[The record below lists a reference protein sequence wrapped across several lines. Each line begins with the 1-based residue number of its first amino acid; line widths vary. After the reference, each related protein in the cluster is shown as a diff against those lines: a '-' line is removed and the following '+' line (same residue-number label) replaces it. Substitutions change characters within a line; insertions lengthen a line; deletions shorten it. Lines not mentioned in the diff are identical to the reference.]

1 MRHPLRKRASAK
13 PLKLGSI
20 AFLASIALAGC
31 SATNALDSLDNTLG
45 ASQSA
50 SEGTPASHTAAPPS
64 AAQALAENA
73 AASHVGDDE
82 WDEAQAQTI
91 TLHTSTATSDA
102 EGVSIKDSTVM
113 ITQAGVYR
121 LSGQLKGQVIVDAPK
136 DADVILIVDNASIEN
151 ESGAAIWAHSADNV
165 VISLEG
171 NSTVSDASSYEDSAE
186 ANAAIYADC
195 DLTITGEGTL
205 KVTGRGNDAITSTD
219 DLYILSGTLMLT
231 AVDDGLRGK
240 DSLTIAGGTIS
251 VEAGGDGLKADQD
264 TEQDSGYITVQGG
277 EVSITSGGDGIDAHT
292 DVILTGGSIDVK
304 AGGGASSGANATTS
318 TKGVKAGVYL
328 ISEDA
333 SLNIDSADDGLH
345 SNGALR
351 LSSGTITVASGDD
364 GAHAEVAALLD
375 GADLAVSQSNEGLE
389 AGLITISGGTVDLV
403 ATDDGVNA
411 SGSTSVE
418 EGVAAVQESSSS
430 TENAQTPTKDPRAGK
445 PGQGTAPE
453 GATPPEGAIPP
464 EGTTSPEG
472 ATLPEGAPNGDF
484 GASAPPNPGETGADA
499 KGQGALG
506 AGGGGEFEDTGE
518 QLNITGGTLTVNAGG
533 DGIDSNGSITISGG
547 TTTIYGP
554 EDGANGAL
562 DYNGTMTLS
571 GGTLLAIGSSDMAQA
586 PSSTQGQGWISS
598 TVSGSAGSTI
608 TISDSQ
614 GLVLASYTSPKA
626 FTSLVFSSANMT
638 AGAQYTLSIDGVST
652 SVTAGEPAAG
662 QRGGGQMPGPR
673 G

>member
-13 PLKLGSI
+13 PLKLGSL

-45 ASQSA
+45 SSQSA

-64 AAQALAENA
+64 AAQALAENV

-82 WDEAQAQTI
+82 WDVAKAQTI

-102 EGVSIKDSTVM
+102 EGVSIKDSSVT

-121 LSGQLKGQVIVDAPK
+121 LSGQLKGQVIIDAPK

-264 TEQDSGYITVQGG
+264 ADTNSGYITIQGG

-430 TENAQTPTKDPRAGK
+430 TENSQTPTKDPRAGK
-445 PGQGTAPE
+445 PGQGAAPE
-453 GATPPEGAIPP
+453 GATP
-464 EGTTSPEG
+464 SEG
-472 ATLPEGAPNGDF
+472 ATLPEGAPNGGF
-484 GASAPPNPGETGADA
+484 GAAAPPNPGDKSGDS
-499 KGQGALG
+499 KGQGAPG

-547 TTTIYGP
+547 NTTIYGP
-554 EDGANGAL
+554 ENGANGAL

-571 GGTLLAIGSSDMAQA
+571 GGTLLAIGTSDMAQA
-586 PSSTQGQGWISS
+586 PSSTQGQGWVSS

-608 TISDSQ
+608 TISDAQ
-614 GLVLASYTSPKA
+614 GVVLASYTSPKA
-626 FTSLVFSSANMT
+626 FTSMVFSSAEMT

>member
-1 MRHPLRKRASAK
+1 MRHPLRKRASAR
-13 PLKLGSI
+13 PLKLGSL

-102 EGVSIKDSTVM
+102 EGVSIKDSSVT

-264 TEQDSGYITVQGG
+264 ADANSGYITIQGG

-418 EGVAAVQESSSS
+418 EGVAAVQDSSSS
-430 TENAQTPTKDPRAGK
+430 TENSQTPTKDPRAGK
-445 PGQGTAPE
+445 PGQGAAPE
-453 GATPPEGAIPP
+453 GATPPQGAIP
-464 EGTTSPEG
+464 
-472 ATLPEGAPNGDF
+472 PEGAPNGDF
-484 GASAPPNPGETGADA
+484 GASGLPNPGEMGADA
-499 KGQGALG
+499 KGQGAPG
-506 AGGGGEFEDTGE
+506 AGMGGEFEDTGE

-547 TTTIYGP
+547 ATTIYGP
-554 EDGANGAL
+554 ENGANGAL

-571 GGTLLAIGSSDMAQA
+571 GGTLLAIGPSDMAQA

-608 TISDSQ
+608 TISDAQ
-614 GLVLASYTSPKA
+614 GLVLASDTSPKA

-652 SVTAGEPAAG
+652 SVTAGEPGAG

>member
-13 PLKLGSI
+13 PLKLGSV
-20 AFLASIALAGC
+20 ALLASIALAGC

-45 ASQSA
+45 SSQSA

-102 EGVSIKDSTVM
+102 EGVNVKDSSVT

-121 LSGQLKGQVIVDAPK
+121 LSGQLKGQVIIDAPK

-219 DLYILSGTLMLT
+219 DLYILSGTLMIT
-231 AVDDGLRGK
+231 AADDGLRGK

-264 TEQDSGYITVQGG
+264 ADTNAGYITIQGG

-304 AGGGASSGANATTS
+304 AGGGAFSGANATTS

-364 GAHAEVAALLD
+364 GAHAEVAAVLD

-418 EGVAAVQESSSS
+418 EGVAAVQDSSSS
-430 TENAQTPTKDPRAGK
+430 TENSQTPTKDPRAGK
-445 PGQGTAPE
+445 PGQGAAPE
-453 GATPPEGAIPP
+453 GTTPPEGAIP
-464 EGTTSPEG
+464 
-472 ATLPEGAPNGDF
+472 PEGAPNGDF
-484 GASAPPNPGETGADA
+484 GASGLPNPGEMGADA
-499 KGQGALG
+499 KGQGAPG

-554 EDGANGAL
+554 ENGANGAL

-571 GGTLLAIGSSDMAQA
+571 GGTLLAIGTSDMAQA
-586 PSSTQGQGWISS
+586 PSSTEGQGWISS

-614 GLVLASYTSPKA
+614 GLILASYTSPKA
-626 FTSLVFSSANMT
+626 FTSVIFSSAKMT
-638 AGAQYTLSIDGVST
+638 AGAQYTLSVDGVST

-662 QRGGGQMPGPR
+662 QMGGGRMPGPR

>member
-1 MRHPLRKRASAK
+1 MRHPLKKRASAK

-31 SATNALDSLDNTLG
+31 SATNALDSLNNTLG
-45 ASQSA
+45 SSQSA

-102 EGVSIKDSTVM
+102 EGVSIKDSSVT

-121 LSGQLKGQVIVDAPK
+121 LSGQLKGQVIIDAPK

-264 TEQDSGYITVQGG
+264 ADANSGYITIQGG

-292 DVILTGGSIDVK
+292 DAILTGGSIDVK
-304 AGGGASSGANATTS
+304 AGGGAFSGANATTS

-364 GAHAEVAALLD
+364 GAHAEVAAVLD

-418 EGVAAVQESSSS
+418 EGVAAVQDSSSS
-430 TENAQTPTKDPRAGK
+430 TENSQTPTKDSHVGTS
-445 PGQGTAPE
+445 GQGAAPE
-453 GATPPEGAIPP
+453 GATPPQ
-464 EGTTSPEG
+464 G
-472 ATLPEGAPNGDF
+472 ATPPEGAPEGGF
-484 GASAPPNPGETGADA
+484 GAAAPPNPREMGADA
-499 KGQGALG
+499 TGQGAPG

-547 TTTIYGP
+547 NTTIYGP
-554 EDGANGAL
+554 ENGANGAL

-571 GGTLLAIGSSDMAQA
+571 GGTLLAIGTSDMAQA
-586 PSSTQGQGWISS
+586 PSSTEGQGWISS

-626 FTSLVFSSANMT
+626 FTSVIFSSANMT

-662 QRGGGQMPGPR
+662 QRGGSRMPGPR

>member
-73 AASHVGDDE
+73 VASHVGDDE

-91 TLHTSTATSDA
+91 TLDTSTATSDA

-121 LSGQLKGQVIVDAPK
+121 LSGQLKGQVIIDAPK
-136 DADVILIVDNASIEN
+136 DADVVLIVDNASIEN

-240 DSLTIAGGTIS
+240 DSLTIVGGTIS

-264 TEQDSGYITVQGG
+264 TEQDSGYITIQGG

-304 AGGGASSGANATTS
+304 AGGGASSALNASTS

-364 GAHAEVAALLD
+364 GAHAEVAAVLD

-418 EGVAAVQESSSS
+418 AGVAAVQESSSS
-430 TENAQTPTKDPRAGK
+430 TENSETTTKDSHVGTS
-445 PGQGTAPE
+445 GQGAAPE
-453 GATPPEGAIPP
+453 GATPPQ
-464 EGTTSPEG
+464 G
-472 ATLPEGAPNGDF
+472 ATPPEGAPNGGF
-484 GASAPPNPGETGADA
+484 GAAAPPNPGDKSGDS
-499 KGQGALG
+499 KGQGAPG

-547 TTTIYGP
+547 NTTIYGP
-554 EDGANGAL
+554 ENGANGAL

-571 GGTLLAIGSSDMAQA
+571 GGTLLAIGTSDMAQA
-586 PSSTQGQGWISS
+586 PSSTEGQGWISS

-608 TISDSQ
+608 TISDAQ
-614 GLVLASYTSPKA
+614 GVVLASYTSPKA
-626 FTSLVFSSANMT
+626 FASVIFSSAEMT
-638 AGAQYTLSIDGVST
+638 AGAQYTLSVDGVST

-662 QRGGGQMPGPR
+662 QMGGGRMPGPR

>member
-1 MRHPLRKRASAK
+1 MRHPLKKRASAK

-45 ASQSA
+45 VSQSA

-82 WDEAQAQTI
+82 WNEAQAQTI

-102 EGVSIKDSTVM
+102 EGVSIKDSTVT

-121 LSGQLKGQVIVDAPK
+121 LSGQLKGQVIIDAPK

-219 DLYILSGTLMLT
+219 DLYILSGTLMIT

-264 TEQDSGYITVQGG
+264 ADTNAGYITIQGG

-304 AGGGASSGANATTS
+304 AGGGAFSGANATTS

-418 EGVAAVQESSSS
+418 EGVAAVQDSSSS
-430 TENAQTPTKDPRAGK
+430 TENSQTPTKDPRAGK
-445 PGQGTAPE
+445 PGQGAAPE
-453 GATPPEGAIPP
+453 GTTPPEGAIP
-464 EGTTSPEG
+464 
-472 ATLPEGAPNGDF
+472 PEGAPNGDF
-484 GASAPPNPGETGADA
+484 GASGLPNPGEMGADA
-499 KGQGALG
+499 KGQGAPG

-547 TTTIYGP
+547 ATTIYGP
-554 EDGANGAL
+554 ENGANGAL

-586 PSSTQGQGWISS
+586 PSSTEGQGWVSS

-608 TISDSQ
+608 TISDAQ
-614 GLVLASYTSPKA
+614 GVVLASYTSPKA
-626 FTSLVFSSANMT
+626 FTSVIFSSAEMT
-638 AGAQYTLSIDGVST
+638 AGAQYTLSVDGVST

-662 QRGGGQMPGPR
+662 QMGGGRMPGPR